1 MDASTILNMI
11 KEGQLA
17 DAEELACFLEP
28 TTDMYLLLKGLELL
42 PHGFNFSELFHSSM
56 AYAAVH
62 QPEQF
67 KHFVYEVH
75 TLEVI
80 DQMKSLSANEDS
92 IACQH
97 INAIYTPNIK
107 PAFVAKAKAY
117 IAKHG
122 TVGLTESHKM
132 LGTMEE
138 LFMPLGFIMTHRYS
152 WDGNGIGAVEFRETW
167 PIVCKTGLFFTNHIS
182 DNRYNYNGNADSPKE
197 YMAFRFDVN
206 VPAQMMAH
214 VYKAARAGLKEKIKR
229 MYVSVSVIGMYKK
242 GAIQVEYKTSKSH
255 LRGTRT
261 TTIEMID
268 ATDYPNLLE
277 AEAIQ
282 FLFKGLSQ
290 PKVIKARVKYT
301 TEDRDEH
308 SVMEWIIGEGAE
320 ELEKDANGR
329 VSPKPVIDADTETHL
344 KEVTRMNKPAPEFK
358 QGMEV
363 YCIGTLARIE
373 TVKDDGS
380 RFLVLFLDGDAKDEL
395 YDASLKELEAK

>member
-11 KEGQLA
+11 KEGQL
-17 DAEELACFLEP
+17 DCAEELSCFLDP
-28 TTDMYLLLKGLELL
+28 TTDMYLLLKGLELSDAL
-42 PHGFNFSELFHSSM
+42 GFNSSEMFHASM
-56 AYAAVH
+56 AYAAIY

-67 KHFVYEVH
+67 KHFIYEVH
-75 TLEVI
+75 DLAVI
-80 DQMKSLSANEDS
+80 DQMKSLSGDGDS

-97 INAIYTPNIK
+97 INAIYTPNIE

-132 LGTMEE
+132 LGSMEE
-138 LFMPLGFIMTHRYS
+138 LFMPLGFINTDRYS
-152 WDGNGIGAVEFRETW
+152 WDGLGAVEFRETW

-182 DNRYNYNGNADSPKE
+182 DNRYNHNGNDDSPKE

-214 VYKAARAGLKEKIKR
+214 VYKAARADLKEKIKR

-242 GAIQVEYKTSKSH
+242 GAIRVEYKTSKSH

-261 TTIEMID
+261 TTIETID

-301 TEDRDEH
+301 KEDRDEH

-373 TVKDDGS
+373 TVKDNGS